1 MENYPATVTV
11 EDDNQVQV
19 SLEMDPSAFADL
31 VEASASMAKMEPV
44 ISLTAE
50 YISLEK
56 PGESFRG
63 IFVGFQEIEVT
74 DKASGERR
82 RMDAAKF
89 IHNRR
94 VVINSGVALVNDIK
108 RAKIHPGT
116 PLEVIL
122 KGKNGNAKV
131 YTLNLLAI
139 SSPEAK
145 NK

>member
-1 MENYPATVTV
+1 MENYPAIAD
-11 EDDNQVQV
+11 ENQVQV
-19 SLEMDPSAFADL
+19 SVEMDPAAFASL
-31 VEASASMAKMEPV
+31 VEASASMTKMEAV

-63 IFVGFQEIEVT
+63 IFVGFQEIAVT
-74 DKASGERR
+74 DKATGELRH
-82 RMDAAKF
+82 MDAAKF

-108 RAKIHPGT
+108 RAKIQPGT
-116 PLEVIL
+116 PLEVIF
-122 KGKNGNAKV
+122 KEKNGNAKV

-139 SSPEAK
+139 SSK
-145 NK
+145 K

>member
-1 MENYPATVTV
+1 MENYPVTV
-11 EDDNQVQV
+11 EDDSQVQV

-31 VEASASMAKMEPV
+31 VEASASMTRMDPV

-74 DKASGERR
+74 DKTSGERR

-108 RAKIHPGT
+108 RAKIQPGT
-116 PLEVIL
+116 PLEVVF

-139 SSPEAK
+139 SSAEAK
-145 NK
+145 KK